1 MAAEEKTP
9 NQNKAKQSNQ
19 STASQ
24 RKIES
29 GDSVNN
35 IALHP
40 DSEALNF
47 GGESKRSGQEES
59 VQCSTRNQEAVVVQK
74 GNTLQNKKQSD
85 RKELLKSGV
94 DVEKTKRNCEEVKL
108 KKKKNWIDKP
118 KCSVNNESINSS
130 ECTGIFE
137 NESASEKSE
146 NPVFSETSDAKPE
159 KDKSLLENVKQVVSL
174 HKEGDT
180 AKASADIS
188 TEKVQAQKGGIT
200 VECEQSENS
209 VSPKIEIEAQ
219 CESGHGQAGKTVAS
233 HKDGE
238 KKRTGDLVGA
248 AGGRQGEGEGE
259 GQGEGGGGGGK
270 GVEDGK
276 NESGTSG
283 LETGG
288 QNGEKCKLED
298 VQVIPAEGKE
308 ASANTQTDSSCNG
321 GGELVEEGGQG
332 DKVGEEGGGGGGG
345 KVEEYEVGEVFKKSA
360 QRGDVNASSQA
371 ICKNVSSVEMKR
383 KSSTFYF
390 CNFFAIDNFG
400 YKIHVHTNLSNRM
413 MMRNWA
419 KMPRKLCAARLKP
432 REKRLTEA
440 LE

>member
-1 MAAEEKTP
+1 MAAEEKTRNP
-9 NQNKAKQSNQ
+9 NKAKQSNQ

-40 DSEALNF
+40 DSEPSNF

-74 GNTLQNKKQSD
+74 GNTLQNKKQSG

-108 KKKKNWIDKP
+108 KKKKKKKNWIDKP

-146 NPVFSETSDAKPE
+146 NTVFSETSETKPE
-159 KDKSLLENVKQVVSL
+159 KDTSALENVKQVVSL
-174 HKEGDT
+174 HKEGDNT

-188 TEKVQAQKGGIT
+188 TEEGQAQKGGIT
-200 VECEQSENS
+200 VECEQSENT
-209 VSPKIEIEAQ
+209 VSSKIEIEAQ
-219 CESGHGQAGKTVAS
+219 CESGHGQVGKTVAS
-233 HKDGE
+233 RKDGE

-259 GQGEGGGGGGK
+259 GQGGGQGGGEGEGGK

-288 QNGEKCKLED
+288 QNVEKCKLED

-308 ASANTQTDSSCNG
+308 ASTNTQTDSSCNG
-321 GGELVEEGGQG
+321 GGEVVKEGRQG
-332 DKVGEEGGGGGGG
+332 DKVGEGGGGGG
-345 KVEEYEVGEVFKKSA
+345 KVEEYEVVEVFKKSA
-360 QRGDVNASSQA
+360 ENGDVNASSQA

-383 KSSTFYF
+383 KSSTF
-390 CNFFAIDNFG
+390 
-400 YKIHVHTNLSNRM
+400 
-413 MMRNWA
+413 
-419 KMPRKLCAARLKP
+419 
-432 REKRLTEA
+432 
-440 LE
+440 

>member
-1 MAAEEKTP
+1 MNFLTSQSTLHSLFFLGGEDQAPAAKYSKSEAKLEIGKTAGEKKTRNP
-9 NQNKAKQSNQ
+9 NKAKQSNQ

-29 GDSVNN
+29 GASVNN

-40 DSEALNF
+40 DSDLNF
-47 GGESKRSGQEES
+47 GGESKSSGQEES
-59 VQCSTRNQEAVVVQK
+59 VQGSTRNQEAGVVQK

-146 NPVFSETSDAKPE
+146 NTVFSETSETKPE
-159 KDKSLLENVKQVVSL
+159 KDKSALVNVKQCVSL
-174 HKEGDT
+174 HKEADT

-188 TEKVQAQKGGIT
+188 TEEGQAQKGGIT

-233 HKDGE
+233 RKDGE

-259 GQGEGGGGGGK
+259 GQGGGQGEGGG
-270 GVEDGK
+270 
-276 NESGTSG
+276 
-283 LETGG
+283 
-288 QNGEKCKLED
+288 
-298 VQVIPAEGKE
+298 
-308 ASANTQTDSSCNG
+308 
-321 GGELVEEGGQG
+321 
-332 DKVGEEGGGGGGG
+332 
-345 KVEEYEVGEVFKKSA
+345 
-360 QRGDVNASSQA
+360 
-371 ICKNVSSVEMKR
+371 
-383 KSSTFYF
+383 
-390 CNFFAIDNFG
+390 
-400 YKIHVHTNLSNRM
+400 
-413 MMRNWA
+413 
-419 KMPRKLCAARLKP
+419 
-432 REKRLTEA
+432 
-440 LE
+440 